1 MDYISILPRS
11 YQKLIAK
18 SFLFFLFILAL
29 IRRDLYENLIQWILK
44 YEYNNVIGS
53 LQWYNLVD
61 TFTNWLRKWFQFV
74 LKNQ

>member
-11 YQKLIAK
+11 YQKLIGR